1 MAVEPASTFDESVVV
16 ERLRQGDRLAAELV
30 MRCHNRALWRI
41 ARGILCNDADAE
53 DAVQDAYLRAFTHIG
68 DFRGEASLG
77 TWLGRIAVN
86 EALRRLERRRAIDDF
101 LTTPPDGDVQHQIP
115 DAGPVQT
122 PEHLAARQEIRRMV
136 ECAVDHLP
144 APFRMVFIL
153 RTMEQRSIQETAD
166 TLGIPAATVKTRLHR
181 AIQLLRR
188 TLGEELAAALEG
200 AFPFDGMRCDRL
212 TLSVL
217 RRLCGL
223 PGIDRGNLFSPS
235 PVQ

>member
-41 ARGILCNDADAE
+41 ARGILRNDADAE
-53 DAVQDAYLRAFTHIG
+53 EAVQDTYLRAFTRID

-86 EALRRLERRRAIDDF
+86 EALRRLERRRAIGDF
-101 LTTPPDGDVQHQIP
+101 LTTPPDGDVQHQIANADP
-115 DAGPVQT
+115 AQT
-122 PEHLAARQEIRRMV
+122 PEHLAAHREIRRMV
-136 ECAVDHLP
+136 ERAVDRLP

-181 AIQLLRR
+181 AIQLLRQA
-188 TLGEELAAALEG
+188 LGEELAAALEG
-200 AFPFDGMRCDRL
+200 AFPFGGMRCDRL
-212 TLSVL
+212 TLNVL
-217 RRLCGL
+217 HRLRDL
-223 PGIDRGNLFSPS
+223 PGIDRGNLFSPP